1 MKQNKALSM
10 LGLAKRA
17 GKVVSGEFSV
27 EKAVKSGKAYLVI
40 VAEDASANTRKN
52 FTDMCTYY
60 ELPLI
65 FTGTKETL
73 GHAIGCE
80 LRASAAVTDSGFA
93 QSIEKCVKVS
103 DEDIRSI

>member
-17 GKVVSGEFSV
+17 GKVVSGEFGV

-40 VAEDASANTRKN
+40 VAEDASDNTRKN

-60 ELPLI
+60 HLPLI

-73 GHAIGCE
+73 GRAIGCE
-80 LRASAAVTDSGFA
+80 LRASAAITDSGLA
-93 QSIEKCVKVS
+93 KGIEKCVQVS
-103 DEDIRSI
+103 GE